1 MTIRSRRNRK
11 LVPQNRN
18 ASFRTRSDRTG
29 KLRTE
34 TYGRD
39 GETISAAVSTD
50 PRNDSTS
57 LYVDF
62 PNQGSVRFDGRQA
75 RTLYRLLQK
84 HYRET
89 NKSF

>member
-1 MTIRSRRNRK
+1 MTTRSRRNRK
-11 LVPQNRN
+11 PVPQNRN
-18 ASFRTRSDRTG
+18 ATIRTRSDRTG

-34 TYGRD
+34 TFRRD
-39 GETISAAVSTD
+39 DDSISVAVSTD

-62 PNQGSVRFDGRQA
+62 PNQRSVRFDGRQA